1 MITTVLVAMLL
12 AASPTDAAYAARD
25 AYLACIDTELR
36 DGLDKKVEP
45 DAFNSAVVVTCQ
57 PKLDA
62 WKTAYLA
69 ADAADGIKAKDSAES
84 FKVDAD
90 DFLDSAK
97 DRYKDYFDTKTSPA
111 KKG

>member
-1 MITTVLVAMLL
+1 MITTALVAMLL
-12 AASPTDAAYAARD
+12 AASPSDTAYAARD

-36 DGLDKKVEP
+36 AGLDKKTQP
-45 DAFNSAVVVTCQ
+45 DAFNTAVVATCQ

-62 WKTAYLA
+62 WKTAYVA
-69 ADAADGIKAKDSAES
+69 ADAADGVKPADSAAS

-97 DRYKDYFDTKTSPA
+97 DRYKDYFESNTTPA
-111 KKG
+111 KKN